1 MSDELVTGNRPE
13 VQVFFSQ
20 ARELTEMFDSISKNV
35 RPPLAGRYFI
45 DDKELAKR
53 LSLSRRT
60 LQIYRNNNSIPY
72 YKVGGKTLYDESE
85 IEDWLNSGYHAKY

>member
-13 VQVFFSQ
+13 VQMFFSQ

-45 DDKELAKR
+45 DDNELAKR

>member
-13 VQVFFSQ
+13 VQMFFSQ
-20 ARELTEMFDSISKNV
+20 ARELPEMFDSISKNV

>member
-13 VQVFFSQ
+13 VQMFFSQ

>member
-60 LQIYRNNNSIPY
+60 LQIYRNNNTIPY

>member
-1 MSDELVTGNRPE
+1 MSDELITGNRPE
-13 VQVFFSQ
+13 VQIFFSQ
-20 ARELTEMFDSISKNV
+20 ARELTEMFDSIAKNV
-35 RPPLAGRYFI
+35 RSPLEGRYFI

-60 LQIYRNNNSIPY
+60 LQIYRNNNTIPY

>member
-13 VQVFFSQ
+13 VQIFFSQ

-72 YKVGGKTLYDESE
+72 YKIGGKTLYDESE

>member
-1 MSDELVTGNRPE
+1 MTDELVTGNRPE
-13 VQVFFSQ
+13 VQMFFSQ

>member
-1 MSDELVTGNRPE
+1 MSDEFVTGNRPE

-20 ARELTEMFDSISKNV
+20 ARALTEMFDSISKNV

>member
-13 VQVFFSQ
+13 VQIFFSQ

>member
-1 MSDELVTGNRPE
+1 MSDELVTGNCPE
-13 VQVFFSQ
+13 VQMFFSQ

-35 RPPLAGRYFI
+35 RPPLAGLYFI